1 MGFETVS
8 NLRGGFLQARA
19 NWLEIEAAG

>member
-8 NLRGGFLQARA
+8 NLRGGLLQARA